1 MALFGKD
8 ALKVLHSF
16 CLIAHAERPPM
27 IGIYFR
33 PFNLPPTNT
42 HYMFIIFKFN
52 VIKKKKFFSACGG
65 SLVVDRCRYI
75 IFEMKQNFIFPFFL
89 YPSNTYT
96 LFYKSLISKNKDNTR
111 SVSINV
117 SILQY
122 HFCKFMTMS
131 KGRMEEGVV

>member
-1 MALFGKD
+1 M
-8 ALKVLHSF
+8 
-16 CLIAHAERPPM
+16 
-27 IGIYFR
+27 
-33 PFNLPPTNT
+33 
-42 HYMFIIFKFN
+42 
-52 VIKKKKFFSACGG
+52 
-65 SLVVDRCRYI
+65 VVDRCRYI

-131 KGRMEEGVV
+131 KGRMEEGVVWKVKTSHYIRRENIFKWNDVTGTKNYFHDIIMYLRAQRLIVSSKVHSFCQQAKYRVSLDYFWMH